1 MQWLGI
7 KIFLSKAARWTWF
20 SNKNIPSGKRVEWWL
35 QKSSFTLVQQHQHFF
50 FFYCPSAIRK
60 VLFLISVLYMS
71 WLVNNPQL
79 LCYLTHWTIFAI
91 SWLRTYTK
99 PSWLNLAALLLITY
113 PASSC
118 FQMAGCY
125 NASPRSS
132 LKARGWQWAA
142 FPRSPAFCHPTGY
155 HIHPERVHPQQWQEN
170 AFKGQ

>member
-1 MQWLGI
+1 MMTTE
-7 KIFLSKAARWTWF
+7 IFFHIGTTAS
-20 SNKNIPSGKRVEWWL
+20 
-35 QKSSFTLVQQHQHFF
+35 TLFF
-50 FFYCPSAIRK
+50 FLLPQCNSQSPFPHQRAIH
-60 VLFLISVLYMS
+60 MS

-113 PASSC
+113 PASSR

-142 FPRSPAFCHPTGY
+142 FPRSPAFCYPTGY

-170 AFKGQ
+170 VFKGQ